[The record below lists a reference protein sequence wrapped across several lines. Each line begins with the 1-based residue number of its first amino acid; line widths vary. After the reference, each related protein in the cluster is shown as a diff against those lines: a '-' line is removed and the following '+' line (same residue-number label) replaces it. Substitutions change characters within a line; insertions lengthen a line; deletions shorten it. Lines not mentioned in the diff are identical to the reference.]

1 MPVLVLR
8 RLGSKVVAWPP
19 HPLFGEYDKRW
30 VCMAKFLFL
39 VGALTLALASAQE
52 RTEPSSAIPPGRALS
67 LPETPNVLRLPL
79 LGPEELDSVQDSQAG
94 PSWSG
99 ISRSL
104 PDELFDQHGG
114 EADDGW
120 TQTASGPV
128 WRFRLISP
136 YARFLRIQIRDMAIG
151 DGKLWIYSDG
161 DQRFGPFSGAGPYG
175 DGEFW
180 SSTVHGDSV
189 LIEYEPARP
198 PVSGEGDS
206 LPFRIATVG
215 HLWHLPILHNAADPV
230 PADSADISKGTPPLV
245 GPPRSV
251 ELPMR
256 WVPGD
261 ADDTVGGTLS
271 LTRPSGFR
279 LAARR
284 EPSVYLGDQS
294 YRFDVRDGVE
304 SIEVTVHSDSIS
316 SDIGLFVR
324 SEHDIEV
331 VDGRVVSDY
340 SVEGSTGKLVL
351 VISRNSDPP
360 LKSGTYFASLASSG
374 NALEVAGTITVSPRA
389 VNDYCYQDAT
399 CRTRANQDLD
409 GYASA
414 VALIE
419 FVDEETKRHG
429 FCSGALINDSDSDS
443 WIPYFLT
450 AAHCVNTE
458 TEARSVEAHWF
469 YQNRNCGGEPSRVLD
484 SRYQRTLGA
493 TLLAVEDGSLI
504 ADQRINAHGL
514 GDIALLRLRES
525 PGDSWFLGWQTGR
538 DAIALG
544 TNVIGIHHAESKTKQ
559 ISYGEIDSLLS
570 NMLYVQWG
578 NGLTL
583 GGASGSPLLSE
594 EGRILGVLSGGRN
607 DHEGCFDQ
615 GSPTLYSALSSFYT
629 KIRGYL
635 EGQPVATPTG
645 DGNEIVGG
653 PLVPGTMSRFRLSPG
668 RSRQIL
674 SGERSF
680 YVDVPPNA
688 TRIDLALVSD
698 DPSIDID
705 MYVRYQSDPTESQ
718 NDWNSIGS
726 TGNEE
731 IVIRAS
737 NRAPV
742 RAGRYYVS
750 LLLYDSP
757 SSFVGGTLTAT
768 LTMGVTSGAT
778 GPAGIQFA
786 RIPAGSFTMGSNAAD
801 AYPDER
807 PVTQVHI
814 DPGFEMGK
822 HEVTQIQWQSLM
834 GGNPSWDSACGTN
847 CPVTDVSWND
857 AQDFI
862 ERLNAA
868 RDGYE
873 YRLPTE
879 AEWEYGARAGTTGTR
894 HGPLDQIA
902 WHMGNSADRI
912 HPVGLKSANNF
923 GLYDMIGNVWEW
935 VADWHGAYPGG
946 AVTNYTGPSSGSDR
960 VNRGGSKHQGP
971 QGNRSAIRY
980 RGPPDVRYSDLGFRV
995 VRVPSTPPPGG
1006 ALLLGESKRFLIPGS
1021 EVGKLQNGSRSYV
1034 LEVPPGSSALTL
1046 TLAADHSGVDLDLY
1060 VRHGAD
1066 AEFTRHDWKSAGS
1079 TGNEVLQIGLGSNPP
1094 LRSGRY
1100 FVAVVLFGTQGASA
1114 SGTVTATLSTPPL
1127 GPADIEF
1134 VGIPAGS
1141 FTMGSTSSEAYS
1153 HEQPLTGVRIRRG
1166 FELGRFEVTQGQWQ
1180 SVMGRNPS
1188 WDSRCGPNCP
1198 VTNVSWDDTQGFI
1211 ARLNADG
1218 GPYEYRLP
1226 TEAEWEYAA
1235 RAGTTTDRYGD
1246 LGAIAWH
1253 SGNSGDRIHPV
1264 GQKSANPFG
1273 LHDMIGNVYEWVRD
1287 WYGSYPGGSV
1297 TDPTGPTIGAERV
1310 LRGGS
1315 KHHGSVSNRSSNRL
1329 SSSAESRYADVGF
1342 RVLRLPVATVAPVLG
1357 GRLTLGVPKE
1367 FTIPA
1372 NESRRLQ
1379 NGARS
1384 FYVDVPVGAV
1394 RLTISV
1400 VSEDPGIDVDLFVTH
1415 LRDNRPSEHDW
1426 SSQGVSGNERIH
1438 IGADSPLQSGRYYV
1452 SLLLYE
1458 DPGKPAK
1465 GSVRA
1470 TVTR

>member
-1 MPVLVLR
+1 MVYR
-8 RLGSKVVAWPP
+8 
-19 HPLFGEYDKRW
+19 YDKHW
-30 VCMAKFLFL
+30 VSVAKFLFL
-39 VGALTLALASAQE
+39 VSALTFALASAEE

-67 LPETPNVLRLPL
+67 LPETANVLRLPL
-79 LGPEELDSVQDSQAG
+79 LGPEELDSVQDSQVG

-99 ISRSL
+99 ISRSV
-104 PDELFDQHGG
+104 PDDLFDQRRG
-114 EADDGW
+114 EAGDGW
-120 TQTASGPV
+120 AQTASGPV
-128 WRFRLISP
+128 WQFRLISP
-136 YARFLRIQIRDMAIG
+136 YARFLRIQIQDMAIG
-151 DGKLWIYSDG
+151 DGKLWIYTG
-161 DQRFGPFSGAGPYG
+161 DDQIFGPFHGAGPYG

-180 SSTVHGDSV
+180 SSTVRGDSV

-198 PVSGEGDS
+198 PVSDERNS
-206 LPFRIATVG
+206 VPFRIASVG
-215 HLWHLPILHNAADPV
+215 HIWHLPILHEAADAV
-230 PADSADISKGTPPLV
+230 LTDSADQPKRSLPLV
-245 GPPRSV
+245 GTPRSV
-251 ELPMR
+251 EVPTR
-256 WVPGD
+256 WVPVD
-261 ADDTVGGTLS
+261 ASDTVGGTLA
-271 LTRPSGFR
+271 LTRPSAFR

-284 EPSVYLGDQS
+284 VASVYLGDWS
-294 YRFDVRDGVE
+294 YRFDVQDGVE
-304 SIEVTVHSDSIS
+304 SIGITLHSDSNS
-316 SDIGLFVR
+316 SGIGLFVR
-324 SEHDIEV
+324 SGHDNEV

-340 SVEGSTGKLVL
+340 RVEGSTGENVL
-351 VISRNSDPP
+351 VISRSSEPP
-360 LKSGTYFASLASSG
+360 LRSGTYFVSLASSG
-374 NALEVAGTITVSPRA
+374 NALEVAGTITVSPRS
-389 VNDYCYQDAT
+389 VNDYCYQDAS
-399 CRTRANQDLD
+399 CRTQANQELD
-409 GYASA
+409 NWASA
-414 VALIE
+414 VALIG
-419 FVDEETKRHG
+419 FVDDETKLHS
-429 FCSGALINDSDSDS
+429 FCSGALINDKDSDS

-484 SRYQRTLGA
+484 TRYQRTLGA
-493 TLLAVEDGSLI
+493 TLLAVEDGSLT
-504 ADQRINAHGL
+504 ADGRINPRGL

-525 PGDSWFLGWQTGR
+525 SSDSWLLGWQAGR
-538 DAIALG
+538 DAIAVG
-544 TNVIGIHHAESKTKQ
+544 TNVIGIHHAQGKTKQ
-559 ISYGEIDSLLS
+559 VSYGEVESLLS
-570 NMLYVQWG
+570 NMLHVQWG

-583 GGASGSPLLSE
+583 GGASGSPLLDK
-594 EGRILGVLSGGRN
+594 EGHILGVLSGGRD

-615 GSPTLYSALSSFYT
+615 GSPTLYSALSSFYPQ
-629 KIRGYL
+629 IRGYL
-635 EGQPVATPTG
+635 EGQAVAPPTG

-680 YVDVPPNA
+680 WVDVPANA
-688 TRIDLALVSD
+688 TRLDLTLVSD

-705 MYVRYQSDPTESQ
+705 MYVRYQADPTASQ

-726 TGNEE
+726 SGNEE

-737 NRAPV
+737 SSAPI

-768 LTMGVTSGAT
+768 LTMGVTSSAT

-786 RIPAGSFTMGSNAAD
+786 RIPAGSFAMGSNAAD
-801 AYPDER
+801 ADPDER
-807 PVTQVHI
+807 PVTQVNI
-814 DPGFEMGK
+814 NIGFEMSK
-822 HEVTQIQWQSLM
+822 YEVTQGQWQSLM
-834 GGNPSWDSACGTN
+834 GENPSWDSACGPN
-847 CPVTDVSWND
+847 CPVTDVSWDD

-862 ERLNAA
+862 ERLNSA

-879 AEWEYGARAGTTGTR
+879 AEWEYCARAGTTGPR
-894 HGPLDQIA
+894 HGPLDLIA
-902 WHMGNSADRI
+902 WHTGNSADRI

-935 VADWHGAYPGG
+935 VADWYGSYPGG
-946 AVTNYTGPSSGSDR
+946 SVTNYPGPSIGSYR
-960 VNRGGSKHQGP
+960 VNRGGSQHQGP
-971 QGNRSAIRY
+971 RTNRSGY
-980 RGPPDVRYSDLGFRV
+980 RSVDLPEARYSDLGFRV
-995 VRVPSTPPPGG
+995 VRLPLTPPPGPPG
-1006 ALLLGESKRFLIPGS
+1006 GTLLLGESKRFLIPGP
-1021 EVGKLQNGSRSYV
+1021 EVGKLQNGSRSYIV
-1034 LEVPPGSSALTL
+1034 EVPPGASALTL
-1046 TLAADHSGVDLDLY
+1046 SLAADHAGVDLDLY

-1066 AEFTRHDWKSAGS
+1066 AEFTRYDWKSAGS
-1079 TGNEVLQIGLGSNPP
+1079 TGNEVLQIALGSNPP

-1100 FVAVVLFGTQGASA
+1100 FVAVVLFGTQGAVA
-1114 SGTVTATLSTPPL
+1114 SGTVTAALSTPPL

-1153 HEQPLTGVRIRRG
+1153 DEQPVTTVRVRRG
-1166 FELGRFEVTQGQWQ
+1166 FELGKFEVTQGQWQ

-1188 WDSRCGPNCP
+1188 WDSRCGQSCP
-1198 VTNVSWDDTQGFI
+1198 VTNVSWVDTQNFI

-1218 GPYEYRLP
+1218 GQYEYRLP

-1273 LHDMIGNVYEWVRD
+1273 LHDMVGNVYEWVRD
-1287 WYGSYPGGSV
+1287 WYGSYSGGSV
-1297 TDPTGPTIGAERV
+1297 MDPTGPTAGAERV

-1315 KHHGSVSNRSSNRL
+1315 YHHGSGPNRSTQRL
-1329 SSSAESRYADVGF
+1329 SSSAESRFTDVGF
-1342 RVLRLPVATVAPVLG
+1342 RVLRIPAAATAPVFG

-1384 FYVDVPVGAV
+1384 FFVDVPEGAA

-1415 LRDNRPSEHDW
+1415 RRDNRPSEHDW

-1458 DPGKPAK
+1458 DSGKPAK

>member
-1 MPVLVLR
+1 MVYR
-8 RLGSKVVAWPP
+8 
-19 HPLFGEYDKRW
+19 YDKHL
-30 VCMAKFLFL
+30 VSVAKFLFF
-39 VGALTLALASAQE
+39 VGALAFALASAEE

-67 LPETPNVLRLPL
+67 LPETANVLRLPL

-99 ISRSL
+99 ISRSV
-104 PDELFDQHGG
+104 PDDLFDQRRG
-114 EADDGW
+114 EVGDGW
-120 TQTASGPV
+120 AQTASGPV
-128 WRFRLISP
+128 WQFRLISP

-161 DQRFGPFSGAGPYG
+161 DQSSGPFSGAGPYG

-180 SSTVHGDSV
+180 SSTVRGDSV

-230 PADSADISKGTPPLV
+230 PADSADISKGTLPLV

-261 ADDTVGGTLS
+261 AGDTVGGTLS

-284 EPSVYLGDQS
+284 EPSVYLGKQS

-304 SIEVTVHSDSIS
+304 SIEITLHSNQNS
-316 SDIGLFVR
+316 SGIRLFVR
-324 SEHDIEV
+324 SGHEIEV

-340 SVEGSTGKLVL
+340 SVEGSPSEQAL
-351 VISRNSDPP
+351 VISRSSEPP
-360 LKSGTYFASLASSG
+360 LRSGTYFVSLASSG
-374 NALEVAGTITVSPRA
+374 NALEVAGTITVSPRS
-389 VNDYCYQDAT
+389 VNDYCYQDAS
-399 CRTRANQDLD
+399 CRTQANQELD
-409 GYASA
+409 NWASA
-414 VALIE
+414 VALIG
-419 FVDEETKRHG
+419 FVDDETKLHS
-429 FCSGALINDSDSDS
+429 FCSGALINDKDSDS

-484 SRYQRTLGA
+484 TRNQRTLGA
-493 TLLAVEDGSLI
+493 TLLAVEDGSLT
-504 ADQRINAHGL
+504 ADGRINPRGL
-514 GDIALLRLRES
+514 GDMALLRLRES
-525 PGDSWFLGWQTGR
+525 PSDSYFLGWRTGL
-538 DAIALG
+538 DAIAAG
-544 TNVIGIHHAESKTKQ
+544 ANVVGIHHAEGKTKQ
-559 ISYGEIDSLLS
+559 ISFGEIESLLR
-570 NMLYVQWG
+570 NMLYVEWG

-583 GGASGSPLLSE
+583 GGAWGSPLLDP
-594 EGRILGVLSGGRN
+594 EGRILGVLSGGRD

-615 GSPTLYSALSSFYT
+615 GSPTLYSTLRSFYPE
-629 KIRGYL
+629 IRRYL
-635 EGQPVATPTG
+635 EGQEVAPPTG
-645 DGNEIVGG
+645 VGNEIVGG
-653 PLVPGTMSRFRLSPG
+653 PLVPGTTSRFRLSPR

-674 SGERSF
+674 SGEHSF

-688 TRIDLALVSD
+688 TRLDLTLVSD

-705 MYVRYQSDPTESQ
+705 MYVRYQADPTEAQ
-718 NDWNSIGS
+718 YDWNSIGS

-737 NRAPV
+737 SRPPI

-757 SSFVGGTLTAT
+757 SSFVGGALTAT
-768 LTMGVTSGAT
+768 LTVGMNLSAT

-786 RIPAGSFTMGSNAAD
+786 RIPAGSFAMGSNARD
-801 AYPDER
+801 AHSDER

-814 DPGFEMGK
+814 TVGFEMSK
-822 HEVTQIQWQSLM
+822 HEVTQGQWQSVM
-834 GGNPSWDSACGTN
+834 GGNPSWDSACGLN

-857 AQDFI
+857 TQEFI
-862 ERLNAA
+862 ERLNTAE
-868 RDGYE
+868 DGYE

-879 AEWEYGARAGTTGTR
+879 AEWEYSARAGTTGPR
-894 HGPLDQIA
+894 HGPLDLIA
-902 WHMGNSADRI
+902 WHIGNSGDRI
-912 HPVGLKSANNF
+912 RPVGLKSANSF
-923 GLYDMIGNVWEW
+923 GLHDMIGNVWEW
-935 VADWHGAYPGG
+935 VADWYGSYSGG
-946 AVTNYTGPSSGSDR
+946 AVANYTGPSAGSER
-960 VNRGGSKHQGP
+960 VNRSGSRHQGP
-971 QGNRSAIRY
+971 QSNRSANRNH
-980 RGPPDVRYSDLGFRV
+980 GPPEARYSDLGFRV
-995 VRVPSTPPPGG
+995 VRVPLTPPPGG
-1006 ALLLGESKRFLIPGS
+1006 TLPLGEPKRFLIPGS
-1021 EVGKLQNGSRSYV
+1021 EFGKLQNGSRSYV
-1034 LEVPPGSSALTL
+1034 VEVPPGASALTL
-1046 TLAADHSGVDLDLY
+1046 SLAADHSGVDLDLY

-1066 AEFTRHDWKSAGS
+1066 AEFTSYDWKSAGS
-1079 TGNEVLQIGLGSNPP
+1079 TGNEVLQIALGSNPP

-1100 FVAVVLFGTQGASA
+1100 FVAVLLFGTPGAIA
-1114 SGTVTATLSTPPL
+1114 SGTLTATLSTPSV

-1153 HEQPLTGVRIRRG
+1153 REQPLTSVRISRG

-1180 SVMGRNPS
+1180 SVMGSNPS
-1188 WDSRCGPNCP
+1188 FDSQCGPNCP
-1198 VTNVSWDDTQGFI
+1198 VTNVSWDDTQNFI
-1211 ARLNADG
+1211 ARLNAAGDR
-1218 GPYEYRLP
+1218 YEYRLP

-1235 RAGTTTDRYGD
+1235 RAGTTTDRYGA
-1246 LGAIAWH
+1246 LGEIAWH
-1253 SGNSGDRIHPV
+1253 FGNSGDRIHPV
-1264 GQKSANPFG
+1264 GQKSANQFG
-1273 LHDMIGNVYEWVRD
+1273 LHDTIGNVYEWVRD

-1297 TDPTGPTIGAERV
+1297 TDPTGPTIGTYRV

-1315 KHHGSVSNRSSNRL
+1315 KHHGSRPNRSSNRL
-1329 SSSAESRYADVGF
+1329 SSSSERRFSDVGL
-1342 RVLRLPVATVAPVLG
+1342 RVLRASLAAVAPVLG

-1384 FYVDVPVGAV
+1384 FFVDVPEGAA

-1415 LRDNRPSEHDW
+1415 QRDNRPSEHDW

-1458 DPGKPAK
+1458 DSGKPAK